1 MSVIDKFINFMKSRD
16 DIYLDEDEN
25 AESEPEKTAEPDDE
39 AFVSQSPCKTTERIV
54 RYEYY

>member
-1 MSVIDKFINFMKSRD
+1 MGVLDKFINFMKSRD

-39 AFVSQSPCKTTERIV
+39 AFVS
-54 RYEYY
+54 